1 MMEVDRFYP
10 SGQNLSFS
18 LLFRMKRPL
27 EDSQIEERD
36 TNVWIGILEYAVS
49 NNWVTL
55 VNKSTLFSFVMLVD
69 YL

>member
-1 MMEVDRFYP
+1 
-10 SGQNLSFS
+10 
-18 LLFRMKRPL
+18 MKRPL